1 MQNVYLQLT
10 NTLSVTTLHK
20 KEQGEVLP
28 SLHNLDYNY
37 AYDLLGQLVTRELC
51 LVKCP

>member
-20 KEQGEVLP
+20 KEQSEVLP
-28 SLHNLDYNY
+28 SLHNWDHNY
-37 AYDLLGQLVTRELC
+37 TMIYWASWLPERYV
-51 LVKCP
+51 

>member
-1 MQNVYLQLT
+1 MQNVYPQLT

-37 AYDLLGQLVTRELC
+37 AMIYWASWLPENCV
-51 LVKCP
+51 